1 MQKLWTLSVIALT
14 EILRSVTLSEII
26 VVQNCVRL
34 SNAAFND
41 LFFFKDLFYQKQ
53 FKYAMNIGVVKI
65 SGAHL

>member
-14 EILRSVTLSEII
+14 EILRSATLSEII

-41 LFFFKDLFYQKQ
+41 LFFFQRSVLSK
-53 FKYAMNIGVVKI
+53 AV
-65 SGAHL
+65 